1 MYTQDIDAGV
11 SIRQA
16 LAKEQLFVKEHPG
29 YRALQHRVGTGTL
42 AKLLN
47 QVSINTH
54 ITYSTVRCCYYQK
67 RL

>member
-1 MYTQDIDAGV
+1 MQDIDAGV

-47 QVSINTH
+47 QVDKTDVCFIQYHCTC
-54 ITYSTVRCCYYQK
+54 T
-67 RL
+67 L